1 MKKSIFFSVPLLILA
16 SCSSDDP
23 IQMADVTG
31 ENIAV
36 DAVAE
41 GNRRSVGEAVD
52 IANNA
57 LWMLNDRKEV
67 TSRAGGERRVG
78 NDIHV
83 VTSGVKSRSATS
95 DTLMYVVNYADDQ
108 GFAIVSALR
117 NTPELIAVTV
127 GGNYNPEVGTP
138 IPGFNMYMDNVT
150 AYLTEMAAAPLGGIT
165 LPDPGDQLIP
175 APEYKEIRDTTW
187 FANIDNRVRVYW
199 GQSYPEGALCPNK
212 ITGCSNVAAA
222 MAMSYFKYPQEIALT
237 YREDGSR
244 CTLPWDMMCK
254 HNAMCE
260 DFRTFTEDACAPSVS
275 EFYIAALCREIG
287 CRANSVYNFYKID
300 GVYDDVNNIYGL
312 NSTAT
317 ATQDICK
324 AMQRFGY
331 NAVLL
336 DYSTGALCNELK
348 NYDSVLLVRGEDAKY
363 GGHMW
368 VCDAAKSYKVRR
380 QFYQKISD
388 YPILLGGGGGTW
400 EKYMDDDIS
409 CYTYNFFNWGWPT
422 LNCSGYFFDSYFN
435 PKGDGINYDFSK
447 KVMYIRLTR

>member
-1 MKKSIFFSVPLLILA
+1 MRKSILFSVPLLILA

-41 GNRRSVGEAVD
+41 GSRRSVGEAVD

-78 NDIHV
+78 NDIHA

-165 LPDPGDQLIP
+165 LPDPGDKPIP
-175 APEYKEIRDTTW
+175 APEYKEVVDTTW

-199 GQSYPEGALCPNK
+199 GQLYPEGNLCPNRVA
-212 ITGCSNVAAA
+212 GCANIAAA
-222 MAMSYFKYPQEIALT
+222 MAMSSFKYPSEIKLT
-237 YREDGSR
+237 YAQHAPTYKLR
-244 CTLPWDMMCK
+244 WDMMCK

-260 DFRTFTEDACAPSVS
+260 NYKFFTEDTCFPFIS
-275 EFYIAALCREIG
+275 ETDISQLCRELGSRSNSNYEIFKG
-287 CRANSVYNFYKID
+287 DSINANGKNVTSTTYP
-300 GVYDDVNNIYGL
+300 NICSAL
-312 NSTAT
+312 HS
-317 ATQDICK
+317 
-324 AMQRFGY
+324 FGY
-331 NAVLL
+331 KTT
-336 DYSTGALCNELK
+336 TGAYK
-348 NYDSVLLVRGEDAKY
+348 NRSLINALNNSNCVLIVGATSQY
-363 GGHMW
+363 ATSHMW
-368 VCDAAKSYKVRR
+368 VCDAGKSYKVHRE
-380 QFYQKISD
+380 FYQKVSD
-388 YPILLGGGGGTW
+388 YPIRLNGDNGTW
-400 EKYMDDDIS
+400 EKWRDDENIYYD
-409 CYTYNFFNWGWPT
+409 YNFFNWGWADAK
-422 LNCSGYFFDSYFN
+422 CSGFFADLDFKVVHDKIEY
-435 PKGDGINYDFSK
+435 NYETNVF
-447 KVMYIRLTR
+447 YIAVSL